1 MNQNQEPHL
10 RNYNRDKESG
20 RFASKQIEIPMQC
33 DEYED
38 AMTDSKQAKAY
49 IDGQTE
55 AHLEL
60 FPKNI
65 AGGYRLHGWA
75 ASF

>member
-1 MNQNQEPHL
+1 
-10 RNYNRDKESG
+10 
-20 RFASKQIEIPMQC
+20 
-33 DEYED
+33 
-38 AMTDSKQAKAY
+38 MTDSKQAKAY